1 MSILGSKV
9 SQPALRIELR
19 RRGEC
24 VVFDLKGR
32 LDVPFERDLL
42 REIEKVANGGDTRVI
57 VNCEGLT
64 YLSSRGISAFIA
76 IIDNLRARDGDLKV
90 VGVNPQ
96 GALVLDRLG
105 VSKLLQR
112 FKTVDQA
119 VEAFRV
125 PIEDYFSKDGLDV
138 FRASAD
144 GRVFHASRCASV
156 RRIKRVVKYAS
167 KKECREA
174 GLKACRRCS

>member
-1 MSILGSKV
+1 MSILDSEV
-9 SQPALRIELR
+9 SEPALRIELR

-24 VVFDLKGR
+24 IIFDLKGR
-32 LDVPFERDLL
+32 LDIPFERDLL
-42 REIEKVANGGDTRVI
+42 RKIDEVANRGDTRVI
-57 VNCEGLT
+57 INCEGVT
-64 YLSSRGISAFIA
+64 YLSSRGVSAFIA

-90 VGVNPQ
+90 VGVKPQ

-112 FKTVDQA
+112 FHTVDQA
-119 VEAFRV
+119 VKAFRV

-138 FRASAD
+138 FRAASD
-144 GRVFHASRCASV
+144 GRVFHASGCASV
-156 RRIKRVVKYAS
+156 RRIKRVVTYAS